1 MKFIL
6 FLLPTLPATL
16 AERKKLRPL
25 ASHSEYWQAM
35 FAEVVELAQLA
46 EEVGFDA
53 IAFPEHHL
61 HSEGFEVGGPPE
73 FLLYVAMHT
82 KRVKVG
88 PIGYVL
94 PGWDP
99 LRLAITTAWLDQLTQ
114 GRSFVGLAR
123 GYQQRWLDQMAQK
136 IHISA
141 TISDHSA
148 LDDTNR
154 RAFEEVYQI
163 LKLAWADEPF
173 RFRGEFY
180 QYPYPYDTGTTW
192 PAHTWTRDYGAP
204 EEVDAQG
211 QVQKLFVV
219 PKPYQKPHPPLFQAF
234 STSEETIRWC
244 AREQITPMI
253 LLSRPEQLRHLAQ
266 IYAEE
271 AGRSGRWL
279 AVGQNIG
286 VLRQLYFADNP
297 RAADRLAEHGLV
309 GVGYKRFWGHFGFWE
324 AFRFPED
331 DLEYPVGTTWLPPEE
346 WTVERMRR
354 ARYVYSGS
362 VSAIREGMDELV
374 ESSNP
379 EWFAW
384 LLDQGLLPRQEL
396 RKQLE
401 TFGTHILPR
410 YQRQEGG
417 TPRAKSLG
425 ETTLASQ
432 RSAGKKD

>member
-25 ASHSEYWQAM
+25 ASNSEYWQTM

-82 KRVKVG
+82 KRIRVG

-136 IHISA
+136 VHISA
-141 TISDHSA
+141 TMSDHST

-154 RAFEEVYQI
+154 RAFEEVYQV

-173 RFRGEFY
+173 RFCGEFY
-180 QYPYPYDTGTTW
+180 QYPYPYTSGTPW
-192 PAHTWTRDYGAP
+192 PAHAWTRDYGAP
-204 EEVDAQG
+204 GEVDAQG
-211 QVQKLFVV
+211 HVQKLFVV
-219 PKPYQKPHPPLFQAF
+219 PKPYQKPHPLLFQAF

-244 AREQITPMI
+244 AREQISPMI
-253 LLSRPEQLRHLAQ
+253 LLSRPEQLRHLAR

-271 AGRSGRWL
+271 AGRAGRWL
-279 AVGQNIG
+279 AVGENIG
-286 VLRQLYFADNP
+286 VLRQVYFADSL
-297 RAADRLAEHGLV
+297 RAAERLAEQGLV

-331 DLEYPVGTTWLPPEE
+331 EIEYPAGAVRLPPEE
-346 WTVERMRR
+346 WTVERLRR

-362 VSAIREGMDELV
+362 VDAVREGMDELV
-374 ESSNP
+374 ESANP

-384 LLDQGLLPRQEL
+384 LFDQGLLPREEL
-396 RKQLE
+396 RRQLE
-401 TFGTHILPR
+401 IFSTHILPR
-410 YQRQEGG
+410 YRRQEERKPIVRSS
-417 TPRAKSLG
+417 THVAVPR
-425 ETTLASQ
+425 Q
-432 RSAGKKD
+432 SAGKKG